1 MISGIN
7 YTFLIVAAIIILGFL
22 GDVMFK
28 KAKVPSFIFLIL
40 AGVLLGPVFKLVS
53 QNALLPFLGIF
64 AELTLIMVLFH
75 GGIDLRLTSILK
87 EGWRA
92 FLQVF
97 LYVGISVVLISFLV
111 HFVLGWPFLLSLIF
125 GSIVGGETTVVVIFP
140 LVRALKL
147 KSNTITFLSLEAA
160 LNSVVLVILF
170 ITFVGLYQTG
180 SLSLSGAID
189 SLVSNFSIGIILGLI
204 LSLLWLYLLNLVKRN
219 EYAYVL
225 TLGLLFLTFSLTNVL
240 GGSGFLA
247 VLIFGLVIGNH
258 SFISSMLKR
267 RVKIRA
273 LERQIFTLQGE
284 LSFLLRTFFFVFL
297 GLILSL
303 SYQTAL
309 FGAVFGLAIVAV
321 LMFSRTIAAS
331 ISTFRSEIAK
341 DKGLILV
348 AFAQGTTPATLAI
361 LALSYNLP
369 LSGSFLTLVT
379 YIIIFTNIIT
389 TVGAFSF
396 ARKRGSKPE
405 KLMSPKANKV

>member
-97 LYVGISVVLISFLV
+97 LYIGISVVLISFLV

-180 SLSLSGAID
+180 LLSLSGAID

-258 SFISSMLKR
+258 NFISSMLKR

-396 ARKRGSKPE
+396 ARKRGLKPE
-405 KLMSPKANKV
+405 KLMSSKANKV

>member
-97 LYVGISVVLISFLV
+97 LYIGISVVLISFLV

-219 EYAYVL
+219 EFAYVL

>member
-219 EYAYVL
+219 EFAYVL

-258 SFISSMLKR
+258 NFISSMLKR

-309 FGAVFGLAIVAV
+309 FGVVFGLAIVAV

>member
-1 MISGIN
+1 
-7 YTFLIVAAIIILGFL
+7 
-22 GDVMFK
+22 
-28 KAKVPSFIFLIL
+28 
-40 AGVLLGPVFKLVS
+40 
-53 QNALLPFLGIF
+53 
-64 AELTLIMVLFH
+64 
-75 GGIDLRLTSILK
+75 
-87 EGWRA
+87 
-92 FLQVF
+92 
-97 LYVGISVVLISFLV
+97 
-111 HFVLGWPFLLSLIF
+111 
-125 GSIVGGETTVVVIFP
+125 
-140 LVRALKL
+140 
-147 KSNTITFLSLEAA
+147 
-160 LNSVVLVILF
+160 
-170 ITFVGLYQTG
+170 
-180 SLSLSGAID
+180 
-189 SLVSNFSIGIILGLI
+189 
-204 LSLLWLYLLNLVKRN
+204 
-219 EYAYVL
+219 
-225 TLGLLFLTFSLTNVL
+225 
-240 GGSGFLA
+240 
-247 VLIFGLVIGNH
+247 
-258 SFISSMLKR
+258 
-267 RVKIRA
+267 
-273 LERQIFTLQGE
+273 
-284 LSFLLRTFFFVFL
+284 LLRTFFFVFL

>member
-219 EYAYVL
+219 EFAYVL

>member
-258 SFISSMLKR
+258 NFISSMLKR

>member
-219 EYAYVL
+219 EFAYVL

-258 SFISSMLKR
+258 NFISSMLKR

>member
-22 GDVMFK
+22 GDILFK

-53 QNALLPFLGIF
+53 QNSLLPFLGIF

-75 GGIDLRLTSILK
+75 GGIDLRLSSILK

-97 LYVGISVVLISFLV
+97 LYIGISVTLISFLV

-180 SLSLSGAID
+180 SLNLSSAID
-189 SLVSNFSIGIILGLI
+189 SLISNFSIGIILGLI

-225 TLGLLFLTFSLTNVL
+225 TLGLLFLTFSLTNVV

-258 SFISSMLKR
+258 NFISSMLKR

-303 SYQTAL
+303 SYQTAF
-309 FGAVFGLAIVAV
+309 FGVTFGLVIVAV
-321 LMFSRTIAAS
+321 LMFSRTIAVS
-331 ISTFRSEIAK
+331 ISTFKSEIAK
-341 DKGLILV
+341 DKSLILI

-379 YIIIFTNIIT
+379 YIIVFTNIIT
-389 TVGAFSF
+389 TIGAFSF

-405 KLMSPKANKV
+405 KLASPKANKV